1 MNIFKEY
8 SNDTL
13 NKEKFKAMR
22 LFWVEK
28 VSPAI
33 IEKIRKE
40 IGDLFYIDIDTG
52 ISAENL
58 ALLEKHYANNN
69 INVNTYL
76 KKAKD
81 EILAQQ
87 AS

>member
-1 MNIFKEY
+1 
-8 SNDTL
+8 
-13 NKEKFKAMR
+13 MR

-28 VSPAI
+28 VSSEI

-58 ALLEKHYANNN
+58 ALLEKHYVHNN
-69 INVNTYL
+69 INVNTFL
-76 KKAKD
+76 KKA
-81 EILAQQ
+81 IRCLAIKKCWVIQK
-87 AS
+87 SK

>member
-1 MNIFKEY
+1 
-8 SNDTL
+8 
-13 NKEKFKAMR
+13 MR

-28 VSPAI
+28 VSSEI

-58 ALLEKHYANNN
+58 ALLEKHYVHNN
-69 INVNTYL
+69 INVNTFL
-76 KKAKD
+76 KKAK
-81 EILAQQ
+81 EELLAQ
-87 AS
+87 